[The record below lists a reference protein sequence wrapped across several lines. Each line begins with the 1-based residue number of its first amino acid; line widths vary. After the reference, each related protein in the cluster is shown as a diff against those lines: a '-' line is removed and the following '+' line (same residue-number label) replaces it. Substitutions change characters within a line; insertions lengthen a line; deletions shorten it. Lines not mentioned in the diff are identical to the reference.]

1 MNSLDLMGSSKRG
14 VVGGIGFD
22 VQIDFIVR
30 CRIGQQQDEKQEA
43 SAAHIVQSQ
52 LLFAV
57 KIDNYLI

>member
-1 MNSLDLMGSSKRG
+1 MKRG
-14 VVGGIGFD
+14 LVGGGD